1 MGTILTSAY
10 IFVSIMNKE
19 ITILV
24 VGVMGKLITL
34 SWNLG
39 PTNIS
44 LLVGFFRIFHSFIPF
59 LNS

>member
-34 SWNLG
+34 SWNLN

-44 LLVGFFRIFHSFIPF
+44 LLVGVFRIFHSFIPF

>member
-34 SWNLG
+34 S
-39 PTNIS
+39 
-44 LLVGFFRIFHSFIPF
+44 
-59 LNS
+59 